1 MGEFYILK
9 KELKTP
15 CGVKVAAIS
24 HPIGNNRDVVN
35 LGERTE
41 QLHSGR
47 SVGWDS
53 IGFETNLLKVCFS
66 SAKCKNIVA
75 IP

>member
-1 MGEFYILK
+1 MGELDRLK

-15 CGVKVAAIS
+15 CSVKAAAIS
-24 HPIGNNRDVVN
+24 HPKGNNRDVVN

-41 QLHSGR
+41 LHSGR